1 MNDLLNL
8 LQTSPGE
15 TSWEAAALTLLS
27 AFALAQIVAFTYE
40 RTYEGMSYS
49 RGFVQAMVLS
59 ALVAAML
66 MMAIGDNLARGVGI
80 MGTMALV
87 RYRTSI
93 RDPRD
98 MVFMFAALAVGLAT
112 GVRSYPAALF
122 GTLAFCGAAA
132 LLTWSPFG
140 RRLRFD
146 GMLRFWLPRT
156 GPSGD
161 DVRAVLN
168 GHCQHFVL
176 VALRDLAQGE
186 TLEYA
191 YQIKLKSSSSHEK
204 LVAALEALPGL
215 QGLSLLLEDAHTEL

>member
-1 MNDLLNL
+1 MNELLNL
-8 LQTSPGE
+8 LQTTPGE

-27 AFALAQIVAFTYE
+27 AFALAQVVAFTYE

-66 MMAIGDNLARGVGI
+66 MMAIGDNLARGLGI

-122 GTLAFCGAAA
+122 GTVAFCGAAA
-132 LLTWSPFG
+132 LLQWSPFG
-140 RRLRFD
+140 RRLRYD

-156 GPSGD
+156 GATGEE
-161 DVRAVLN
+161 VRAVLLA
-168 GHCQHFVL
+168 HCEHFVL

-191 YQIKLKSSSSHEK
+191 YQVKLKSQTNHEK
-204 LVAALEALPGL
+204 LVMALEKLNGL

>member
-1 MNDLLNL
+1 MNDLMTL

-15 TSWEAAALTLLS
+15 TSWEAAALTMLS
-27 AFALAQIVAFTYE
+27 AFALAQFVAFTYE

-122 GTLAFCGAAA
+122 GTLSFCAAAA

-140 RRLRFD
+140 RRLRYD
-146 GMLRFWLPRT
+146 GMLRFWLPRK
-156 GPSGD
+156 GASGD
-161 DVRAVLN
+161 EVRAVLDA
-168 GHCQHFVL
+168 HCEHFVL

-191 YQIKLKSSSSHEK
+191 YQVKLKTKSSHEK
-204 LVAALEALPGL
+204 LAMALEALPGL

>member
-1 MNDLLNL
+1 MNDLMTL

-15 TSWEAAALTLLS
+15 TSWEAAALTMLA
-27 AFALAQIVAFTYE
+27 AFALAQLVAFTYE

-98 MVFMFAALAVGLAT
+98 MVFMFAALAVGLAS

-122 GTLAFCGAAA
+122 GTVSFCVAAA

-156 GPSGD
+156 GASGEE
-161 DVRAVLN
+161 VRTVLSA
-168 GHCQHFVL
+168 HCEHFVL

-191 YQIKLKSSSSHEK
+191 YQVKLKSKSSHEQ
-204 LVAALEALPGL
+204 LVMALESLTGL

>member
-1 MNDLLNL
+1 MNELLTILN
-8 LQTSPGE
+8 TAPGE
-15 TSWEAAALTLLS
+15 TTWEAAALTLMS
-27 AFALAQIVAFTYE
+27 AFALSKVVAFTYE

-66 MMAIGDNLARGVGI
+66 MMAIGDNLARGLGI

-112 GVRSYPAALF
+112 GVKSYPSALF
-122 GTLAFCGAAA
+122 GTLSFCGAAF
-132 LLTWSPFG
+132 LLQWSPFG
-140 RRLRFD
+140 RRLRYD
-146 GMLRFWLPRT
+146 GLLRFWLPRK
-156 GPSGD
+156 GASGD
-161 DVRAVLN
+161 DVRALL
-168 GHCQHFVL
+168 GAHCEHFVL

-191 YQIKLKSSSSHEK
+191 YQVKLKAQTTHEK
-204 LVAALEALPGL
+204 LVAALETLPGI
-215 QGLSLLLEDAHTEL
+215 QGLSLLLEDAHTEI